1 MREIRVDEGVALAFD
16 ALLNDRLA
24 VLCGAGLSMAAPSN
38 LPSAATLA
46 TTAKRKYD
54 GRYGASRPPL
64 PPGIEDQAEFFFR
77 QGDLGTVY
85 LRTYIDKDAF
95 AGPPNPGHEAVADLL
110 MVRGIQTAIST
121 NVDVMIETAGQ
132 MLFGQIGVGTCRD
145 SVARLQPDVSPLLK
159 VHGCWSF
166 NAAETVWAP
175 SQVAA
180 EPIASRIAGSADW
193 MEVRLLDRDLVIV
206 GYFTDWDYLNSVLQR
221 TLGRVRPARVIV
233 VDPSDGTWL
242 AAKAPGL
249 HALGER
255 AGSDFLHVTA
265 SGDDFLARLRL
276 AFSTSF
282 LRSVLHGGAQAYED
296 ATGVPPDPAWIE
308 PRPADNATLWQVRRD
323 LEGRKPGQPAIGR
336 TPADEPILGLT
347 LLQLRA
353 RGAVTDGPHWL
364 IDGRRVRILRAANQ
378 MLHQVQAAYARE
390 QPPLIAP
397 DITVA
402 VGAEPSA
409 LPPHIVRG
417 GSTSASIVRSS
428 GGRWLTRPEAVTE
441 FKL

>member
-1 MREIRVDEGVALAFD
+1 MREIGVDEGVALAFD

-24 VLCGAGLSMAAPSN
+24 MLCGAGLSMASPSD

-46 TTAKRKYD
+46 AAAKRKYD
-54 GRYGASRPPL
+54 ARYGTSRPPL
-64 PPGIEDQAEFFFR
+64 PQGIEEQAEFFFR

-95 AGPPNPGHEAVADLL
+95 AGPPNPGHEAIADLL
-110 MVRGIQTAIST
+110 IVRGIQTAVST

-159 VHGCWSF
+159 VHGCWNF

-175 SQVAA
+175 SQVTV
-180 EPIASRIAGSADW
+180 EPIASRITNSADW
-193 MEVRLLDRDLVIV
+193 MQVRLLDRDLVIV
-206 GYFTDWDYLNSVLQR
+206 GYFTDWDYLNGVLEQ

-233 VDPSDGTWL
+233 VDPSDGAWL
-242 AAKAPGL
+242 AAKAPEL
-249 HALGER
+249 YALGAK
-255 AGSDFLHVTA
+255 AGTAFLHVDA

-282 LRSVLHGGAQAYED
+282 VRSVLHSGAQTYED
-296 ATGVPPDPAWIE
+296 MTGAPPDSAWME
-308 PRPADNATLWQVRRD
+308 PGPADNATLWQVRRD
-323 LEGRKPGQPAIGR
+323 LEGRKPGQPAVAR
-336 TPADEPILGLT
+336 APADEPTLGLT
-347 LLQLRA
+347 LIQLRA
-353 RGAVTDGPHWL
+353 RGAVADGPHWL

-378 MLHQVQAAYARE
+378 MLHQVQGAYARE

-397 DITVA
+397 DVTVA
-402 VGAEPSA
+402 VGAEPST
-409 LPPHIVRG
+409 LPAHIVRG
-417 GSTSASIVRSS
+417 GASGSIVRSS

-441 FKL
+441 FEL

>member
-1 MREIRVDEGVALAFD
+1 MTEIDVDEGIALAFD

-24 VLCGAGLSMAAPSN
+24 ILCGAGLSMAPPSD
-38 LPSAATLA
+38 LPSAAVLA
-46 TTAKRKYD
+46 ATAKRKYD
-54 GRYGASRPPL
+54 ARYGATRPPL
-64 PPGIEDQAEFFFR
+64 PPGIEEQAEFFFR
-77 QGDLGTVY
+77 QGDLGTIY

-110 MVRGIQTAIST
+110 IVRGLQTAVST

-132 MLFGQIGVGTCRD
+132 MLFGQIGVGYCRD
-145 SVARLQPDVSPLLK
+145 SVARLQPKVSPLLK

-175 SQVAA
+175 SQVAV
-180 EPIASRIAGSADW
+180 EPVASRIAGSADW
-193 MEVRLLDRDLVIV
+193 MEVHLLDRDLVIV
-206 GYFTDWDYLNSVLQR
+206 GYFTDWDYLNGVLER

-233 VDPSDGTWL
+233 VDPSDGAWL
-242 AAKAPGL
+242 ATKAPGL
-249 HALGER
+249 HALGGR
-255 AGSDFLHVTA
+255 AGSAFLHVNA
-265 SGDDFLARLRL
+265 SGADFLARLRL
-276 AFSTSF
+276 EFSTSF
-282 LRSVLHGGAQAYED
+282 VRGVLHGGAQVFED
-296 ATGVPPDPAWIE
+296 LTGAPPDPAWIE
-308 PRPADNATLWQVRRD
+308 PGPSDNATLWQVRRD

-336 TPADEPILGLT
+336 APADEPTLGLT
-347 LLQLRA
+347 LIQLRA
-353 RGAVTDGPHWL
+353 KGAVAEGPHWR
-364 IDGRRVRILRAANQ
+364 IDGRRVRIVRAANQ

-397 DITVA
+397 DVTVA

-409 LPPHIVRG
+409 LPAHIVRG
-417 GSTSASIVRSS
+417 GSSGSIVRSS